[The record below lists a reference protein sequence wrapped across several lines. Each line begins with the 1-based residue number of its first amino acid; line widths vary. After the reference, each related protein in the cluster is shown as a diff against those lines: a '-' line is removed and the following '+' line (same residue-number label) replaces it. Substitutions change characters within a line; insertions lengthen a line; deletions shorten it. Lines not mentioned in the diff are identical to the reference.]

1 MLMAFT
7 ANIDKCVSVS
17 LVVIYFAVH
26 KQKQIVWIPPK
37 NPPNVYFLASCW
49 RKYRNLHLLPIST
62 PVWVLLVQAVLIQP
76 NKTKQSSLHET
87 LLIQYQ
93 QLAESAQSKH

>member
-1 MLMAFT
+1 MLNQVNMHSELNLYYLYTLHEVFLEQPLSNFKPYKKNLDCCYFNPKSSIHAMLMAFT

-37 NPPNVYFLASCW
+37 NPPNVYFLASC
-49 RKYRNLHLLPIST
+49 
-62 PVWVLLVQAVLIQP
+62 
-76 NKTKQSSLHET
+76 
-87 LLIQYQ
+87 
-93 QLAESAQSKH
+93 